1 MPAAVKV
8 SASFLILSSPAFAR
22 YSSVGSSPPVIEAA
36 FSDLPEDTRVN
47 PLDRI
52 LDGGSH

>member
-1 MPAAVKV
+1 MPTAVNEF
-8 SASFLILSSPAFAR
+8 AGFLILFAFEPT
-22 YSSVGSSPPVIEAA
+22 GDWG
-36 FSDLPEDTRVN
+36 SDLPEDTRVN